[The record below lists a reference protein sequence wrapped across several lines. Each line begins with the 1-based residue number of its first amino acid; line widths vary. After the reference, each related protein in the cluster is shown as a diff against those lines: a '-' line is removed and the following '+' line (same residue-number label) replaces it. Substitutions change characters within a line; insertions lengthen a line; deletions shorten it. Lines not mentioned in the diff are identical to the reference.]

1 MMTRRTFLKTASA
14 IGAGSALSALAQG
27 GDDQNVTLLSERSCG
42 RATGYAEANKIVTIG
57 ENTHVAWLDSPEEG
71 FRVRMRTL
79 NRQSGEWS
87 PVYTVGEAYD
97 NHGGP
102 ALTVDSEGYLHIAY
116 FPHHHPMRYR
126 RSVRPNDAS
135 EWTDYEEV
143 GKTTTYPTLV
153 CGPDDTLY
161 LTCRESSKTEPW
173 VTNLYTRRKDGPWEG
188 PRAIL
193 QAEHMGYAHF
203 MDGLAWSPDFKTLHL
218 TCRIYDNNPGRGHTI
233 GYLRS
238 EDLGATWTRG
248 DGTPVELPATAKTVE
263 VINQNLEDEEAGL
276 RGGGVAVLPDGRP
289 CLVCSDYRAEIP
301 SAWLT
306 IQGTSGTWEHHML
319 RPSLPAG
326 YEEWGLITP
335 GNVTRTEDGRIVVAL
350 IAVAPPHGPDKKL
363 WGHGS
368 CEIAVFDC
376 GPDGTVG
383 NSRIVTS
390 PDASTARWLP
400 SIERPT
406 GHNRV
411 PEPPGLIYTEGP
423 PGGVNTELLANE
435 VYWVNLRA

>member
-1 MMTRRTFLKTASA
+1 MMTRRTFLKTASV
-14 IGAGSALSALAQG
+14 IGAGPVLSALAQG
-27 GDDQNVTLLSERSCG
+27 GDDQNVTLLSETGCG
-42 RATGYAEANKIVTIG
+42 RATGYAEANKIVSIG

-79 NRQSGEWS
+79 DRRSGEWS
-87 PVYTVGEAYD
+87 PVYTIGEAHD

-102 ALTVDSEGYLHIAY
+102 ALTVDSEGYLHISY

-135 EWTDYEEV
+135 EWTEYEEV

-173 VTNLYTRRKDGPWEG
+173 VANLYTRKKNGPWEG

-238 EDLGATWTRG
+238 EDFGETWTQS
-248 DGTPVELPATAKTVE
+248 DGTPVELPANAKTVE
-263 VINQNLEDEEAGL
+263 VINQNLQDEEAGL
-276 RGGGVAVLPDGRP
+276 RGGGVAVLTDGRP
-289 CLVCSDYRAEIP
+289 CLVCSDYRADIP
-301 SAWLT
+301 SAWIAVL
-306 IQGTSGTWEHHML
+306 GTDGAWEHRML
-319 RPSLPAG
+319 RPSLPTG

-335 GNVTRTEDGRIVVAL
+335 GNVTRTEDGRILVAL

-376 GPDGTVG
+376 DAEGNVV

-390 PDASTARWLP
+390 PDASAARWLP

-411 PEPPGLIYTEGP
+411 PTAPGLIFTEGP
-423 PGGVNTELLANE
+423 PGGANTELLSNK
-435 VYWVNLRA
+435 VYWVNLGA